1 MNLKKNEQ
9 GMQVMN
15 PMLTQQV
22 VLGVGGGVGVGVGV
36 GGGSNINN
44 SEDGTKLYIS
54 NLEYGVT
61 NDDIKVYRIFIFIF
75 FIMCLIYY
83 LIFVL
88 LLLLL
93 F

>member
-1 MNLKKNEQ
+1 
-9 GMQVMN
+9 MN

-22 VLGVGGGVGVGVGV
+22 VLGVGGGVGVGV

-61 NDDIKVYRIFIFIF
+61 NDDIKVYRIF
-75 FIMCLIYY
+75 
-83 LIFVL
+83 L
-88 LLLLL
+88 LCV
-93 F
+93 

>member
-22 VLGVGGGVGVGVGV
+22 VLGVGGGVGV

-83 LIFVL
+83 IIFVL

-93 F
+93 LF